1 MSDDHRPN
9 VIIFGMDTT
18 PANHLGCYGYPRPTS
33 PNIDR
38 LARNGLQF
46 ADANLTGLPTTP
58 GWTSML
64 TGVHPLNSGIVIH
77 AEPPQ
82 QHALAPDIVFLHET
96 LAQNGYRTAALE
108 GRGRTFRSPYWMRNW
123 QSYLDRGG
131 ESTHRRGIP
140 AAHMADILVDWIESC
155 EADDGPFYLFS
166 HWWDPHWPYYPP
178 APYDRMFYA
187 GDERNPGNTSLT
199 KFHEHPWW
207 TSRISGGGG
216 MRDPRE
222 QAHID
227 LVRDVTDLQFLIA
240 LFDGEIAYMDAM
252 IGRVLA
258 ALEARGLADDT
269 LTIVVADHGESIVD
283 HDMFFNHGDLYQ
295 TNVHIPLILHH
306 PAGLPEPV
314 QVPDSVEHIDL
325 VPTILDY
332 LDIESPPCVD
342 GMSLMPA
349 VRGQALEHPPICMTN
364 NNFGMNRAWR
374 SGRWKLIEHMSP
386 GHLGATPGTL
396 ELYDVMRDP
405 DERTN
410 LIATHRALAEA
421 LRDEMHAFVARVLDG
436 RPDPQLTYANHPSA
450 TNVPY

>member
-1 MSDDHRPN
+1 MSSDRQPN

-18 PANHLGCYGYPRPTS
+18 PASHLGCYGYPRPTS

-38 LARNGLQF
+38 LARNGVLF

-82 QHALAPDIVFLHET
+82 QHALAPEIGFLHET
-96 LAQNGYRTAALE
+96 LAGHGYRTVALE
-108 GRGRTFRSPYWMRNW
+108 GRGRSFRSPYWTRNW
-123 QSYLDRGG
+123 DTYLDRGG
-131 ESTHRRGIP
+131 ESTYRRGIP
-140 AAHMADILVDWIESC
+140 AEDMADILVDWIESDAA
-155 EADDGPFYLFS
+155 EDGPFYLFS

-178 APYDRMFYA
+178 APYDRIFYA
-187 GDERNPGNTSLT
+187 GDEHNPANTSLT
-199 KFHEHPWW
+199 KFREHPWW
-207 TSRISGGGG
+207 TGRVSGGGG

-227 LVRDVTDLQFLIA
+227 LVRDVTDLQFLTA

-283 HDMFFNHGDLYQ
+283 HDMFYNHGDLYQ
-295 TNVHIPLILHH
+295 TNVQIPLILHH
-306 PAGLPEPV
+306 PAGLPARRV
-314 QVPDSVEHIDL
+314 DDTVEHIDL
-325 VPTILDY
+325 VPTILDH
-332 LDIESPPCVD
+332 LGIESPTCVD
-342 GMSLMPA
+342 GMSLLPA
-349 VRGQALEHPPICMTN
+349 VRGQELAHPPLCMTN
-364 NNFGMNRAWR
+364 NNFGMNRGWR
-374 SGRWKLIEHMSP
+374 SGRWKLIEHMSH
-386 GHLGATPGTL
+386 GHLGATPGSM
-396 ELYDVMRDP
+396 ELYDVASDP
-405 DERTN
+405 YERTN
-410 LIATHRALAEA
+410 LIATHRKLADT
-421 LRDEMHAFVARVLDG
+421 LRDEMHAFVACMLDG

-450 TNVPY
+450 ASVPY

>member
-1 MSDDHRPN
+1 MSGSRRPN
-9 VIIFGMDTT
+9 ILIFGLDTT
-18 PANHLGCYGYPRPTS
+18 PASHLGCYGYPRPTS

-38 LARNGLQF
+38 LARNGVLF

-82 QHALAPDIVFLHET
+82 QHALAPEIGFLHET
-96 LAQNGYRTAALE
+96 LAGHGYRTVALE
-108 GRGRTFRSPYWMRNW
+108 GRGRSFRSPYWTRNW
-123 QSYLDRGG
+123 DTYLDRGG
-131 ESTHRRGIP
+131 ESTYRRGIP
-140 AAHMADILVDWIESC
+140 AEDMADILVDWIEC
-155 EADDGPFYLFS
+155 DAAEDGPFYLFS

-178 APYDRMFYA
+178 APYDRIFYA
-187 GDERNPGNTSLT
+187 GDEHNPANTSLT
-199 KFHEHPWW
+199 KFREHPWW
-207 TSRISGGGG
+207 TGRVSGGGG

-227 LVRDVTDLQFLIA
+227 LVRDVTDLQFLTA

-283 HDMFFNHGDLYQ
+283 HDMFYNHGDLYQ

-306 PAGLPEPV
+306 PAGLPARRV
-314 QVPDSVEHIDL
+314 DDAVEHIDL
-325 VPTILDY
+325 VPTILDH
-332 LDIESPPCVD
+332 LGIESPTCVD
-342 GMSLMPA
+342 GMSLLPA
-349 VRGQALEHPPICMTN
+349 VRGQELAHPPLCMTN
-364 NNFGMNRAWR
+364 NNFGMNRGWR
-374 SGRWKLIEHMSP
+374 SGRWKLIEHMSH
-386 GHLGATPGTL
+386 GHLGATPGSM
-396 ELYDVMRDP
+396 ELYDVVSDP
-405 DERTN
+405 YERTN
-410 LIATHRALAEA
+410 LIATHRKLAET
-421 LRDEMHAFVARVLDG
+421 LRDEMHAFVACMLDG

-450 TNVPY
+450 ASVPY